1 MKRYAAATFLVCAV
15 LFAGCDTGERAAV
28 DTADAPDT
36 AAAPAVPAAAAAAK
50 PAEQPDAATKP
61 KASPPPRDGK
71 PNVILMMADDLGYGD
86 LSCYGSEKIK
96 TPVLDQLAA
105 GGVRLTSFYAGCS
118 VCTPSRMSLLT
129 GMYPWRVGWRKGVI
143 GYPMKGDEGLSP
155 RALTI
160 AEVFKAEGY
169 RTALYGKWHL
179 GDTPPLQPNAQGFED
194 AYYILRSNNQ
204 CTDYYHNGAVD
215 GKFDNARLTETFAE
229 RAVAFIRNNKDKP
242 FFIYLP
248 FTAPHFPATP
258 HPDWKGRSANGPYGD
273 VVEELD
279 ARIGEILAVLEETNL
294 AGNTIV
300 VFLSDN
306 GPEPNQKEWSRS
318 TPFRGRK
325 WSAMEGGYRVPC
337 IVRFAGTIPAGRQSD
352 AMISAM
358 DLLPTLTHACDI
370 DFASHQTGIVEID
383 GCNVWDTLTGAAGA
397 EHPRTELL
405 YWHGW
410 GTLEAIRVDKWKLFL
425 TRDHLGIEGTGPALF
440 NLAKDPA
447 EKNDLSAKHPD
458 RVGEMSARAEGLLY
472 AIEEATI
479 ELGEQPE

>member
-1 MKRYAAATFLVCAV
+1 MKRYAAAVSLVLAMAM
-15 LFAGCDTGERAAV
+15 AGCDTGERAAV
-28 DTADAPDT
+28 ETVHGPRTAEAAGMPDAD
-36 AAAPAVPAAAAAAK
+36 AAPAPGEQPAAAAK
-50 PAEQPDAATKP
+50 PEPAPA
-61 KASPPPRDGK
+61 PRTGR
-71 PNVILMMADDLGYGD
+71 PNVILMMADDLGYAD

-96 TPVLDQLAA
+96 TPVLDRLAA
-105 GGVRLTSFYAGCS
+105 GGVRLTSFYAGCT

-160 AEVFKAEGY
+160 AEVFKAAGY
-169 RTALYGKWHL
+169 RTALYGKWHI
-179 GDTPPLQPNAQGFED
+179 GDTPPLQPNAQGFAD

-204 CTDYYHNGAVD
+204 CEEYYHNGAVD
-215 GKFDNARLTETFAE
+215 GTFDNARLTETFAE
-229 RAVAFIRNNKDKP
+229 RAVAFIRKHRDRP
-242 FFIYLP
+242 FFLYLP
-248 FTAPHFPATP
+248 FTAPHFPAEP
-258 HPDWKGRSANGPYGD
+258 HPDWKGRSENGPYGD

-279 ARIGEILAVLEETNL
+279 ARIGAILQTLEETNL
-294 AGNTIV
+294 ADNTIV

-306 GPEPNQKEWSRS
+306 GPESNQKQWSRS

-337 IVRFAGTIPAGRQSD
+337 IVRLPRAVPAGRETG

-358 DLLPTLTHACDI
+358 DLLPTLAHACDI
-370 DFASHQTGIVEID
+370 DLASQQTGIVELD
-383 GCNVWDTLTGAAGA
+383 GYDVWDTLTGAEDA

-410 GTLEAIRVDKWKLFL
+410 GKLEAIRVGEWKLFL

-447 EKNDLSAKHPD
+447 ERNDFSAQHPD

-479 ELGEQPE
+479 ELGVQPG